1 MKKSTELITGG
12 ALMLTYAAFA
22 DWLFC
27 LSVIQNHCTDMQ
39 LRPVLPALYLLAV
52 YAVDCALSGR
62 GVSLSL
68 YVGLQFLFAGI
79 GGALFQFSVALT
91 PGGTGTRILIGIIY
105 ACGAFAAGF
114 AAPERIR
121 QQTLIFCFDVQVIL
135 SALLLL
141 LAHFITLP
149 ALTPAL
155 GGCFAA
161 MGAALAAMIVC
172 RVGKDGLPSAHRGS
186 AGAGRALL
194 IALLALVGGISAL
207 LVALAAGGLEG
218 LSAALVRFGGRAVGE
233 VKRAV
238 LLVMG
243 LVERVLLWLSRF
255 ADDAPVEA
263 GTGIA
268 VAVGEETTLEGIS
281 MDVPVW
287 FYIAAGAAVAAL
299 LVLLLFRLR
308 RERLTGKPR
317 MHRRHYTAVQKRED
331 GLLQA
336 LRRLFAALAGK
347 LHYRIA
353 CVRYRRTAAGLLA
366 WCERRAPRDKRRRRG
381 ESPGQFLTRLSGEV
395 SGAESA
401 GALTELAKLAEH
413 AFYSPVPV
421 PVPPGLYRA
430 VRRCRFASGAGE
442 P

>member
-1 MKKSTELITGG
+1 
-12 ALMLTYAAFA
+12 MLTYAAFA
-22 DWLFC
+22 GWMFC
-27 LSVIQNHCTDMQ
+27 LSVIQNHCAEMH

-52 YAVDCALSGR
+52 YAADCALSGR

-68 YVGLQFLFAGI
+68 YVGLQLIFAGI
-79 GGALFQFSVALT
+79 GGALFQFSVSLA

-105 ACGAFAAGF
+105 ACGAFTAGF

-141 LAHFITLP
+141 LAHFIMLP
-149 ALTPAL
+149 ALSPAL
-155 GGCFAA
+155 GGCIAA
-161 MGAALAAMIVC
+161 MGAALAAMIVR
-172 RVGKDGLPSAHRGS
+172 RVGKDGLPGTARGS

-194 IALLALVGGISAL
+194 VVLLALVVGVSAL
-207 LVALAAGGLEG
+207 LVALAAGALEG
-218 LSAALVRFGGRAVGE
+218 LSAALVRFGGRASE
-233 VKRAV
+233 AVKRAV
-238 LLVMG
+238 LLAMG

-255 ADDAPVEA
+255 VDDAPVEA
-263 GTGIA
+263 GPGLAATA
-268 VAVGEETTLEGIS
+268 AEETTLEGIAV
-281 MDVPVW
+281 DIPAW
-287 FYIAAGAAVAAL
+287 FYAAAGAIIAAL

-317 MHRRHYTAVQKRED
+317 MRRRHYAAVQKRED
-331 GLLQA
+331 RLIQA

-347 LHYRIA
+347 LRYRAA
-353 CVRYRRTAAGLLA
+353 CVRYRRTVAGLLA

-381 ESPGQFLTRLSGEV
+381 ESPGQFLTRVSGEV

-401 GALTELAKLAEH
+401 GALTELAALAER
-413 AFYSPVPV
+413 AFYSHAPVPV
-421 PVPPGLYRA
+421 SPGLYRA
-430 VRRCRFASGAGE
+430 VRRCRFASGPGE

>member
-1 MKKSTELITGG
+1 MKKSTGLVTGG

-22 DWLFC
+22 GWMFC
-27 LSVIQNHCTDMQ
+27 LSVIQNHCTEMH
-39 LRPVLPALYLLAV
+39 LYPVPPALYLLAV
-52 YAVDCALSGR
+52 YAVDSALSGR

-68 YVGLQFLFAGI
+68 YVGLQFLFAVA
-79 GGALFQFSVALT
+79 GGALFQFSVALA
-91 PGGTGTRILIGIIY
+91 PGGTGTRVLVGAVY
-105 ACGAFAAGF
+105 ACGAFVAGF

-121 QQTLIFCFDVQVIL
+121 QQTLIFCFDTLVIM
-135 SALLLL
+135 AAILLL
-141 LAHFITLP
+141 LAHFIPLP
-149 ALTPAL
+149 ALSPAL

-161 MGAALAAMIVC
+161 IGAALAAMIIC
-172 RVGKDGLPSAHRGS
+172 RVGKDGLPSAARGS

-194 IALLALVGGISAL
+194 VVLLALTGGASAL
-207 LVALAAGGLEG
+207 LVALAAGALEG
-218 LSAALVRFGGRAVGE
+218 LSAALVRFGGWAAGMG
-233 VKRAV
+233 KDAV

-243 LVERVLLWLSRF
+243 LVERALLWLSRF
-255 ADDAPVEA
+255 ADDAPVETVPGLA
-263 GTGIA
+263 A
-268 VAVGEETTLEGIS
+268 AAAEETTPEGIS
-281 MDVPVW
+281 LDVPAW
-287 FYIAAGAAVAAL
+287 LYAAAGIIIAAL

-308 RERLTGKPR
+308 RERLPGKKTL
-317 MHRRHYTAVQKRED
+317 RRRYAAVQKRED

-347 LHYRIA
+347 LRYRLA

-381 ESPGQFLTRLSGEV
+381 ESPGQFLTRLSVEV

-401 GALTELAKLAEH
+401 GALTELAKLTERT
-413 AFYSPVPV
+413 FYSSTPP

-430 VRRCRFASGAGE
+430 VRRCRFSPAPGE